1 MKANSG
7 ANDKTAVYLVC
18 FHSQEP
24 ASLVGC
30 ERQFLTVERAI
41 QSHEWPY
48 DNGDDPSF
56 YVARK
61 GGPLTWGVCRQDLR
75 NSIAKGSIVV
85 FFSFTPLAQGEVLY
99 RLCAVETVADRLDHR
114 AVHRDRRFSRFRG
127 LYVNTLIAP
136 EIGGWH
142 YDETDRHPRQRHGDW
157 LWRIADHR
165 GMTQGEFGTKYKAI
179 YRNGRIPRL
188 LADASTALLAD
199 NYIAFTAPPDRA
211 YISSNPPEVAIAVKG
226 RHEEWR
232 NRRLQSLTVLTAA
245 SFLKSGRDYLRV
257 ANSSGRNVH
266 RQLRFD
272 MPSKEAGKWRD
283 ALIDEMK
290 EATSRQ
296 SRRQHTKKS
305 SLPGTAKC

>member
-1 MKANSG
+1 MNIG
-7 ANDKTAVYLVC
+7 ASDKTAVYLVC

-24 ASLVGC
+24 ESLVGC

-41 QSHEWPY
+41 KNQEWPY

-85 FFSFTPLAQGEVLY
+85 FFSFTPLTQGEVLY
-99 RLCAVETVADRLDHR
+99 RLCAVETVADKLDHR

-127 LYVNTLIAP
+127 LYLNTLIAP
-136 EIGGWH
+136 EVGGWR
-142 YDETDRHPRQRHGDW
+142 YDETDRHLKQRHSDW

-165 GMTQGEFGTKYKAI
+165 GITQEEFDAKYEGI
-179 YRNGRIPRL
+179 YRSGRIRQVAVDSAKPL
-188 LADASTALLAD
+188 LADS
-199 NYIAFTAPPDRA
+199 YILFTAPPDRA
-211 YISSNPPEVAIAVKG
+211 YISPSPPEVAIAVKG
-226 RHEEWR
+226 RHEEWG

-245 SFLKSGRDYLRV
+245 AFLKSGRDYLRV

-272 MPSKEAGKWRD
+272 VPSDEVAEWRD
-283 ALIDEMK
+283 ALISALK
-290 EATSRQ
+290 AATNRQ
-296 SRRQHTKKS
+296 SRRKRAKK
-305 SLPGTAKC
+305 SLPGRAKC

>member
-1 MKANSG
+1 MMIG
-7 ANDKTAVYLVC
+7 PHDKTAVYLVC

-24 ASLVGC
+24 ESLVGC
-30 ERQFLTVERAI
+30 ERQFLTVECAI
-41 QSHEWPY
+41 KNQEWPY

-127 LYVNTLIAP
+127 LYLNTLITP
-136 EIGGWH
+136 EIGDWR
-142 YDETDRHPRQRHGDW
+142 YDETDRHPKQRHSDW

-165 GMTQGEFGTKYKAI
+165 GMTQDEFDAKYKVI
-179 YRNGRIPRL
+179 YRNRRIPQGTVDS
-188 LADASTALLAD
+188 AKPFLAD
-199 NYIAFTAPPDRA
+199 NYILFTTPPDRA
-211 YISSNPPEVAIAVKG
+211 YISPSPPEVAVAVKG
-226 RHEEWR
+226 RHEGWC
-232 NRRLQSLTVLTAA
+232 NRRLQSLTVLTASA
-245 SFLKSGRDYLRV
+245 FLKSGRDYLRV

-272 MPSKEAGKWRD
+272 MPSDEAGKWRD
-283 ALIDEMK
+283 ALIAAVK
-290 EATSRQ
+290 EATGRTV
-296 SRRQHTKKS
+296 RRREKRMR
-305 SLPGTAKC
+305 LPGRAKC